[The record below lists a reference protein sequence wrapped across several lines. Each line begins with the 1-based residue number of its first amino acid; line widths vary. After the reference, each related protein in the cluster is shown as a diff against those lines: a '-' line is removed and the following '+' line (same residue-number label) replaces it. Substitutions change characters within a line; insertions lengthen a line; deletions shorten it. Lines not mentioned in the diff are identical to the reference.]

1 MSKHDSFNVIWK
13 LSERH
18 FKLKYLIQNSDHIQ
32 YLNHHKSIVIVI
44 NNVIHILKIKNI
56 LKEKFLFKFV
66 MVLNHP
72 KNISFKDV
80 GEKKQYYYIKKKLK
94 KLDSTKKKKNQSDSI
109 EKSVLFFKN
118 KEYRYNF

>member
-1 MSKHDSFNVIWK
+1 MSKHDFFNVIWK
-13 LSERH
+13 LSEQH

-66 MVLNHP
+66 VALNHP

-94 KLDSTKKKKNQSDSI
+94 KLDSTKKKKNQSNSI